1 MKKPSRNCN
10 PVMVSRFLDK
20 ELDPADDSSVDRHI
34 NSCSS
39 CRKML
44 DDLKT
49 LSRQV
54 RTHITGICDTDHA
67 SIEKSL
73 LETICKKKTPLGERV
88 KEALLSKKVW
98 IPVTAAASL
107 LLVFFTMF
115 QTPGVTEPSAIIA
128 SLSGDVSSIVIIETT
143 RTRQTILWFN
153 EEFNLKD

>member
-1 MKKPSRNCN
+1 MKKPSRYCD
-10 PVMVSRFLDK
+10 PVMVNRFLDK
-20 ELDPADDSSVDRHI
+20 ELDLADDASVDRHI
-34 NSCSS
+34 NSCPS

-44 DDLKT
+44 DDLNT

-73 LETICKKKTPLGERV
+73 LESICKKKTPFGDRM

-98 IPVTAAASL
+98 IPVTAAASF

-115 QTPGVTEPSAIIA
+115 KPIGVTEPSAIIA
-128 SLSGDVSSIVIIETT
+128 SLSGDVSSVVIIETP
-143 RTRQTILWFN
+143 RTRQTILWFS
-153 EEFNLKD
+153 EEFNLKE